1 MEDPITT
8 PATTSFIP
16 KTRIAEPAYRRKSFG
31 IGFLISLF
39 LLLASLGLLGGTFLY
54 KKSLQKS
61 VNEDIASLELVKK
74 SLEPSL
80 IDQLSRL
87 NFSINTAKIL
97 IGQHNAASEIFKVIS
112 NSTLSNVRFLNF
124 DFKTTGGNP
133 VVDMKGEADNYT
145 NVAIQAKLFGQS
157 ESVSQVSVSNFN
169 LKEGGRVEFNIKIV
183 FKPSVLN
190 YKP

>member
-16 KTRIAEPAYRRKSFG
+16 KTRIAEPVYRRKSFG